1 MKILNDGDSYDE
13 FERFIVQ
20 HTNNG
25 KLDFDGIFCVT
36 DRLAYYVVTILYRL
50 HLRVPDDVQIIGFDG
65 VRFFDDDYLCSTIVQ
80 PVEDIAQMS
89 VELLLQE
96 NMHTKPPLVCL
107 PVTFASHNTTKD
119 FVRR

>member
-1 MKILNDGDSYDE
+1 M
-13 FERFIVQ
+13 
-20 HTNNG
+20 
-25 KLDFDGIFCVT
+25 
-36 DRLAYYVVTILYRL
+36 TILYHL

-65 VRFFDDDYLCSTIVQ
+65 VRFFDGDYLCSTIVQ

-107 PVTFASHNTTKD
+107 PVTFVAHYTTKD
-119 FVRR
+119 YFKH